1 MLCTQR
7 QDQAGEGTPCLA
19 VEPSAALLL
28 VEDEVHSCSRLH
40 RLLTPHGL
48 AVTGASST
56 MTVGTVATASF
67 AYAVIEMRLGDDS
80 LELIQTLRER
90 HACMR
95 IVVVTYVDSFATAIL
110 APRRCCDDIGRSRW
124 RGGAGG
130 RPVRSQAGAAAGT
143 RDAARGR
150 THAPGGVEAMAAL
163 APALQLDP
171 AFVGAHHVPRS
182 LGPCFSAGPSPGPPG
197 LHPGHLICLGDL
209 VLAGRDGSRLLSQR
223 RAAAAAPPAALQAG
237 PGRAGCWRGRRRHG
251 RSALAPPPSRRR
263 CGRSRSRSGRC
274 SIRRARP

>member
-90 HACMR
+90 HARMR
-95 IVVVTYVDSFATAIL
+95 IVVVTDVDSFATAIL
-110 APRRCCDDIGRSRW
+110 APR
-124 RGGAGG
+124 
-130 RPVRSQAGAAAGT
+130 AGADDHLPKPLDEAGLV
-143 RDAARGR
+143 DALFDRR
-150 THAPGGVEAMAAL
+150 
-163 APALQLDP
+163 PALP
-171 AFVGAHHVPRS
+171 PVPGRGPVCASVVGALRRAHAHPNLFVHPPPPCRS
-182 LGPCFSAGPSPGPPG
+182 L
-197 LHPGHLICLGDL
+197 
-209 VLAGRDGSRLLSQR
+209 
-223 RAAAAAPPAALQAG
+223 PANG
-237 PGRAGCWRGRRRHG
+237 
-251 RSALAPPPSRRR
+251 
-263 CGRSRSRSGRC
+263 
-274 SIRRARP
+274 

>member
-90 HACMR
+90 HARMR
-95 IVVVTYVDSFATAIL
+95 IVVVTDVDSFATAIL
-110 APRRCCDDIGRSRW
+110 ALRAGADDIG
-124 RGGAGG
+124 
-130 RPVRSQAGAAAGT
+130 
-143 RDAARGR
+143 
-150 THAPGGVEAMAAL
+150 
-163 APALQLDP
+163 
-171 AFVGAHHVPRS
+171 
-182 LGPCFSAGPSPGPPG
+182 
-197 LHPGHLICLGDL
+197 
-209 VLAGRDGSRLLSQR
+209 
-223 RAAAAAPPAALQAG
+223 
-237 PGRAGCWRGRRRHG
+237 
-251 RSALAPPPSRRR
+251 
-263 CGRSRSRSGRC
+263 
-274 SIRRARP
+274 